1 MSRSYTAEERANRRR
16 RSSKLASIHTNID
29 RYRRSGTSSVLRG
42 STLQAVAEGQGTQLK
57 RFSNSDESFRIDP
70 TTGLQVMNS
79 IEEMQK
85 RRWDKELE
93 DDSLRFDPDG
103 TSEEKRQQ
111 NYEWAINLCKEHVE
125 QQQQNRKK
133 DQQQQE
139 EQQQQQP
146 VAEKLDNSI
155 YSIDDEETYAKY
167 DLPPTQPLP
176 PLDQL
181 NLDQNPTTN
190 PRELGFL
197 PPSLPHSFLDIVP
210 KWSRDR
216 VGGISNGE
224 LVYGTYEEG
233 IESCDPNTRIVYCV
247 NSRENNC
254 GCLLRCNKSAS
265 LVRCPKC
272 NTVSPAGPELL
283 GDK

>member
-1 MSRSYTAEERANRRR
+1 MSRSYTAEERAARRR
-16 RSSKLASIHTNID
+16 RSSTLASVHTKID
-29 RYRRSGTSSVLRG
+29 RYSRSGASSLLRG
-42 STLQAVAEGQGTQLK
+42 PSLQSVAEGHNIR
-57 RFSNSDESFRIDP
+57 RFSNTDESFRIDP
-70 TTGLQVMNS
+70 NTGRQVMNS

-85 RRWDKELE
+85 IRWDKELE
-93 DDSLRFDPDG
+93 DDSLKFDPDG

-111 NYEWAINLCKEHVE
+111 NYEWAINLCKEHVA
-125 QQQQNRKK
+125 QQQQK
-133 DQQQQE
+133 QE
-139 EQQQQQP
+139 QEQRDEPIEVQL
-146 VAEKLDNSI
+146 EESI
-155 YSIDDEETYAKY
+155 HSFYDMEETYTKY

-197 PPSLPHSFLDIVP
+197 PPPLPHSFLDIVP

-216 VGGISNGE
+216 VGGISDGE

-247 NSRENNC
+247 NSSENNC

>member
-1 MSRSYTAEERANRRR
+1 MSRFYSAEERAARRR
-16 RSSKLASIHTNID
+16 NSSKLSSVNRMSSG
-29 RYRRSGTSSVLRG
+29 RYRLGPESLRISSLKTA
-42 STLQAVAEGQGTQLK
+42 SETTTK
-57 RFSNSDESFRIDP
+57 RFSNEDETYSIDP
-70 TTGLQVMNS
+70 NTGLAVMHS
-79 IEEMQK
+79 IEAMQRK
-85 RRWDKELE
+85 RWDREKE
-93 DDSLRFDPDG
+93 DDSLKFDPDG
-103 TSEEKRQQ
+103 TSEEQRQQ
-111 NYEWAINLCKEHVE
+111 NYEWAIKMCTEQVGQQQQHVVVVVVE
-125 QQQQNRKK
+125 QQDKSCSAA
-133 DQQQQE
+133 E
-139 EQQQQQP
+139 EDP
-146 VAEKLDNSI
+146 
-155 YSIDDEETYAKY
+155 ETYTKC
-167 DLPPTQPLP
+167 DPPPTQPLP

-210 KWSRDR
+210 KLSRDR
-216 VGGISNGE
+216 VGGISDGE

-247 NSRENNC
+247 NAREDNC
-254 GCLLRCNKSAS
+254 GCLLRCPRSAS

>member
-1 MSRSYTAEERANRRR
+1 MSRSYSAEERADRRR
-16 RSSKLASIHTNID
+16 RSSKLSSVHTNIN
-29 RYRRSGTSSVLRG
+29 RYSRSGAASIWKGTSLS
-42 STLQAVAEGQGTQLK
+42 SVAEGQGTNIK
-57 RFSNSDESFRIDP
+57 RFSNADESYSIDP

-79 IEEMQK
+79 IEEMQQ
-85 RRWDKELE
+85 RRWDKEME
-93 DDSLRFDPDG
+93 DDSLKFDPDG
-103 TSEEKRQQ
+103 TSEEKRKQ
-111 NYEWAINLCKEHVE
+111 NYEWAINLCKEHVDQM
-125 QQQQNRKK
+125 QQQQH
-133 DQQQQE
+133 
-139 EQQQQQP
+139 QQP
-146 VAEKLDNSI
+146 TITPQDD
-155 YSIDDEETYAKY
+155 SIDNIEDEKTYAKC

-176 PLDQL
+176 SLDQL
-181 NLDQNPTTN
+181 NLFENPTTN

-254 GCLLRCNKSAS
+254 GRLLRCNKSAS
-265 LVRCPKC
+265 LVRCPRC

>member
-1 MSRSYTAEERANRRR
+1 MSRSYTAEERADRRR
-16 RSSKLASIHTNID
+16 RSSKLASIHTKID
-29 RYRRSGTSSVLRG
+29 RYSRSGASSILRG
-42 STLQAVAEGQGTQLK
+42 TPLQSVAEIK

-70 TTGLQVMNS
+70 TTGRQVMNS

-93 DDSLRFDPDG
+93 DDSLKFDPDG

-111 NYEWAINLCKEHVE
+111 NYDWAINLCKEHVAQQQQKQQDQQE
-125 QQQQNRKK
+125 QQQ
-133 DQQQQE
+133 DQQPE
-139 EQQQQQP
+139 VDE
-146 VAEKLDNSI
+146 LDDSI
-155 YSIDDEETYAKY
+155 CSIDDEETYAKH

-197 PPSLPHSFLDIVP
+197 PPPLPHSFLDIVP

-216 VGGISNGE
+216 VGGISDGE

-247 NSRENNC
+247 NSSENNC

>member
-1 MSRSYTAEERANRRR
+1 MSRSYSAEERADRRR
-16 RSSKLASIHTNID
+16 RSSKLSSIHTNIS
-29 RYRRSGTSSVLRG
+29 RYNRSSGKSSLFIG
-42 STLQAVAEGQGTQLK
+42 SSLSNISEGQGTKIK
-57 RFSNSDESFRIDP
+57 RFSNEDESYSIDP

-79 IEEMQK
+79 IEEMQR
-85 RRWDKELE
+85 RRWEKELE
-93 DDSLRFDPDG
+93 DDSLKFDPDG
-103 TSEEKRQQ
+103 TSEEQRQK
-111 NYEWAINLCKEHVE
+111 NHDWAINLCKEHVGQE
-125 QQQQNRKK
+125 QQKVIERQNGS
-133 DQQQQE
+133 
-139 EQQQQQP
+139 
-146 VAEKLDNSI
+146 ANSI
-155 YSIDDEETYAKY
+155 EDAEETYAKC
-167 DLPPTQPLP
+167 DPPPTQPLP

>member
-1 MSRSYTAEERANRRR
+1 MSRSYTAEERADRRR
-16 RSSKLASIHTNID
+16 RSSKLASIHTKID
-29 RYRRSGTSSVLRG
+29 RYSRSGASSIMRG
-42 STLQAVAEGQGTQLK
+42 PSLQSVAEGHKIK

-70 TTGLQVMNS
+70 DTGRQVMNS

-103 TSEEKRQQ
+103 TSEEKRKQ
-111 NYEWAINLCKEHVE
+111 NYDWAINLCKEHVAQHQQEQEQE
-125 QQQQNRKK
+125 QQS
-133 DQQQQE
+133 DLE
-139 EQQQQQP
+139 E
-146 VAEKLDNSI
+146 LDDSI

-197 PPSLPHSFLDIVP
+197 PPPLPHSFLDIVP

-216 VGGISNGE
+216 VGGISDGE

-233 IESCDPNTRIVYCV
+233 IESCDPDFRIVYCV
-247 NSRENNC
+247 NSSENNC

>member
-1 MSRSYTAEERANRRR
+1 MSRSYSAEERADRRR
-16 RSSKLASIHTNID
+16 RSSKLSSVHTSISRYSRSGAASIWK
-29 RYRRSGTSSVLRG
+29 GTSLS
-42 STLQAVAEGQGTQLK
+42 SVAEGQGAKIK
-57 RFSNSDESFRIDP
+57 RFSNADESYKIDP
-70 TTGLQVMNS
+70 TTGLRVMNS
-79 IEEMQK
+79 IEEMQQ
-85 RRWDKELE
+85 RRWDKEME
-93 DDSLRFDPDG
+93 DDSLKFDPDG

-111 NYEWAINLCKEHVE
+111 NYEWAINMCKEHVLQH
-125 QQQQNRKK
+125 QQKQK
-133 DQQQQE
+133 QQQE
-139 EQQQQQP
+139 QP
-146 VAEKLDNSI
+146 AVEPQDESFDSTEDETT
-155 YSIDDEETYAKY
+155 YSKV

-190 PRELGFL
+190 PRDLGFL

-254 GCLLRCNKSAS
+254 GRLLRCNKSAS
-265 LVRCPKC
+265 LVRCPRC

>member
-1 MSRSYTAEERANRRR
+1 MSRAYSAEERAIRRR
-16 RSSKLASIHTNID
+16 NSSKLSILQNASVRRLNITD
-29 RYRRSGTSSVLRG
+29 STSFRGDPIISSVLEIDDHKIKSFTG
-42 STLQAVAEGQGTQLK
+42 NE
-57 RFSNSDESFRIDP
+57 ESYGADQ
-70 TTGLQVMNS
+70 TAGLQVNDA
-79 IEEMQK
+79 IEVLQQ
-85 RRWDKELE
+85 RRWQKEME
-93 DDSLRFDPDG
+93 DDSIKFDPDG
-103 TSEEKRQQ
+103 TSENKRRQ
-111 NYEWAINLCKEHVE
+111 NYEWAINFCKEQVG
-125 QQQQNRKK
+125 N
-133 DQQQQE
+133 
-139 EQQQQQP
+139 QQQQQQQQQTIK
-146 VAEKLDNSI
+146 EQQEQDDSDQSLE
-155 YSIDDEETYAKY
+155 DEETYAKC
-167 DLPPTQPLP
+167 DPPPTQPLP

-181 NLDQNPTTN
+181 NLDQNPTTH

-224 LVYGTYEEG
+224 VVYGTYEEG
-233 IESCDPNTRIVYCV
+233 IESCDPNTRIVFCV